1 MIESWYRVVE
11 LLPFS
16 WVEFEFMKNALL
28 AVIIVTP
35 CFGLVGT
42 MVVGNRMA
50 FFSDVIG
57 HSALTGIAVGV
68 VMGFTDVRP
77 VMIIFA
83 VILSLAI
90 NIILEKT
97 KASSD
102 TVIGVFS
109 ASTVALG
116 VALLSSGGSFNKYSV
131 FLIGDIL
138 SVTKM
143 EIVYLVILLA
153 AVAVFW
159 VFLGSYL
166 ALISVE
172 PSLAYG
178 RIITPFIV
186 RTLFSVLVAL
196 VVILSIRWVGLLI
209 INSLFILPAASARL
223 ISDSLR
229 GYYARS
235 MLISLLSG
243 IAGLIIS
250 FYTGSACGAAIVLC
264 SAVLYISI
272 IILKPLI
279 AKFPQYNR
287 KMEL

>member
-1 MIESWYRVVE
+1 MIDIWYSLVE

-16 WVEFEFMKNALL
+16 WVSYDFMKNALL
-28 AVIIVTP
+28 SVIIVTP

-57 HSALTGIAVGV
+57 HSALTGIAIGV
-68 VMGFTDVRP
+68 VLGFTDVRP

-83 VILSLAI
+83 VILSVAI
-90 NIILEKT
+90 NLILEKT

-138 SVTKM
+138 SVTRI
-143 EIVYLVILLA
+143 EILYLLLLLA
-153 AVAVFW
+153 AVIIFW
-159 VFLGSYL
+159 IFFGSYL

-172 PSLAYG
+172 PSLAYD
-178 RIITPFIV
+178 RVISPFIV
-186 RTLFSVLVAL
+186 RTLFSILVAL

-223 ISDSLR
+223 ISGSLKK
-229 GYYARS
+229 YYFMS
-235 MLISLLSG
+235 MLISLISG
-243 IAGLIIS
+243 ISGLIIS

-264 SAVLYISI
+264 SAVMYILIITFKSI
-272 IILKPLI
+272 GKT
-279 AKFPQYNR
+279 FN
-287 KMEL
+287 

>member
-1 MIESWYRVVE
+1 MIDLWYGIIE

-16 WVEFEFMKNALL
+16 WVSYEFMKNALL
-28 AVIIVTP
+28 AVIIITP

-57 HSALTGIAVGV
+57 HSALTGIAIGV
-68 VMGFTDVRP
+68 LMGFSDVRP

-83 VILSLAI
+83 VILSVAI

-116 VALLSSGGSFNKYSV
+116 VALLSRGGSFNKYSV

-138 SVTKM
+138 SVSRM
-143 EIVYLVILLA
+143 EIFYLVLLL
-153 AVAVFW
+153 VAVVIFW
-159 VFLGSYL
+159 IFFGSYL

-172 PSLAYG
+172 SSLAYD
-178 RIITPFIV
+178 RIVSPFIV
-186 RTLFSVLVAL
+186 RTLFSILVAL

-223 ISDSLR
+223 ISGTLKE
-229 GYYARS
+229 YFFRS
-235 MLISLLSG
+235 MYISLLSG
-243 IAGLIIS
+243 ISGLIIS
-250 FYTGSACGAAIVLC
+250 FYTGSACGATIVLC
-264 SAVLYISI
+264 SAAVYMT
-272 IILKPLI
+272 ILSLKGLKI
-279 AKFPQYNR
+279 TFAG
-287 KMEL
+287 

>member
-1 MIESWYRVVE
+1 MIDIWYSLVGS
-11 LLPFS
+11 LHFS
-16 WVEFEFMKNALL
+16 WVNYDFMKNALL

-57 HSALTGIAVGV
+57 HSALTGIAIGV
-68 VMGFTDVRP
+68 IFGFADVRP
-77 VMIIFA
+77 AMIIFA
-83 VILSLAI
+83 VILAVVI
-90 NIILEKT
+90 NIFLKKT

-109 ASTVALG
+109 AFSIALG
-116 VALLSSGGSFNKYSV
+116 VALLSRGGSFNKYTI
-131 FLIGDIL
+131 FLVGDIL
-138 SVTKM
+138 SVTPA
-143 EIVYLVILLA
+143 EILYLVFLFAGIL
-153 AVAVFW
+153 VFW
-159 VFLGSYL
+159 IFFGSYL

-178 RIITPFIV
+178 RHASPFLV

-223 ISDSLR
+223 WAGSLR
-229 GYYARS
+229 GYYFKS
-235 MLISLLSG
+235 MLLSLISG

-250 FYTGSACGAAIVLC
+250 FYTGSACGASIVLC
-264 SAVLYISI
+264 STVIYILVVITKSVRTGI
-272 IILKPLI
+272 SD
-279 AKFPQYNR
+279 
-287 KMEL
+287 

>member
-1 MIESWYRVVE
+1 MIDLWYSIID
-11 LLPFS
+11 LLPFT
-16 WVEFEFMKNALL
+16 WVSYEFMKNALL
-28 AVIIVTP
+28 SVIIVTP

-57 HSALTGIAVGV
+57 HSALTGIAIGV
-68 VMGFTDVRP
+68 IMGFTDVRP

-83 VILSLAI
+83 VLLSIAI

-116 VALLSSGGSFNKYSV
+116 VALLSRGGSFNKYSV

-138 SVTKM
+138 SVTRM
-143 EIVYLVILLA
+143 EIFYLVLLLS
-153 AVAVFW
+153 AVLIFW
-159 VFLGSYL
+159 IFFGSYL

-172 PSLAYG
+172 PSLAYDKV
-178 RIITPFIV
+178 ISPFV
-186 RTLFSVLVAL
+186 VKTLFSILVAL

-223 ISDSLR
+223 ISGSLKD
-229 GYYARS
+229 YYFRS
-235 MLISLLSG
+235 MYISLLSG
-243 IAGLIIS
+243 ISGLIIS
-250 FYTGSACGAAIVLC
+250 FYTGSACGATIVLC
-264 SAVLYISI
+264 SAAVYISI
-272 IILKPLI
+272 LTVK
-279 AKFPQYNR
+279 AFWKSSSR
-287 KMEL
+287 

>member
-1 MIESWYRVVE
+1 MMDFWYRSIE

-16 WVEFEFMKNALL
+16 WVSFEFMKNALL

-57 HSALTGIAVGV
+57 HSALTGIAIGV

-77 VMIIFA
+77 VMIVFA
-83 VILSLAI
+83 VVLSVAI
-90 NIILEKT
+90 NIILEKS
-97 KASSD
+97 KATTD

-116 VALLSSGGSFNKYSV
+116 VALLSSGGSFNRYSV

-143 EIVYLVILLA
+143 EIFYLVLLFA

-159 VFLGSYL
+159 IFFGSYL
-166 ALISVE
+166 ALISAE

-178 RIITPFIV
+178 RIVSPFVV

-209 INSLFILPAASARL
+209 INSLFILPAASARMV
-223 ISDSLR
+223 SDSLR
-229 GYYARS
+229 DYYSRS
-235 MLISLLSG
+235 VLISLVSG

-250 FYTGSACGAAIVLC
+250 FYTGSACGASIVLC
-264 SAVLYISI
+264 SAGIYI
-272 IILKPLI
+272 LFVVFKPL
-279 AKFPQYNR
+279 FQR
-287 KMEL
+287 FTRE

>member
-1 MIESWYRVVE
+1 MDLWYRALE

-16 WVEFEFMKNALL
+16 WAGYEFMKNSLL

-57 HSALTGIAVGV
+57 HSALTGIAIGV
-68 VMGFTDVRP
+68 VLGFTDVRP

-83 VILSLAI
+83 MILSVVI

-97 KASSD
+97 KSSSD

-109 ASTVALG
+109 AATVALG
-116 VALLSSGGSFNKYSV
+116 VALLSRGGSFNKYSV

-138 SVTKM
+138 SVTRA
-143 EIVYLVILLA
+143 EIAYLLILLA
-153 AVAVFW
+153 AVVLFW
-159 VFLGSYL
+159 IFFGSHL

-178 RIITPFIV
+178 RIISPFVI
-186 RTLFSVLVAL
+186 RTLFSTLVAL

-209 INSLFILPAASARL
+209 INSLFILPAASSRL
-223 ISDSLR
+223 ISGSLKD
-229 GYYARS
+229 YYLRS
-235 MLISLLSG
+235 VFISLMSG
-243 IAGLIIS
+243 VSGLIIS
-250 FYTGSACGAAIVLC
+250 FYAGSACGATIVLC
-264 SAVLYISI
+264 STVLYLSLIAVKSLRSAVL
-272 IILKPLI
+272 K
-279 AKFPQYNR
+279 
-287 KMEL
+287 

>member
-1 MIESWYRVVE
+1 MIDIWYS
-11 LLPFS
+11 LLGMLPFS
-16 WVEFEFMKNALL
+16 WINYDFMKNALL

-57 HSALTGIAVGV
+57 HSALTGIAIGV
-68 VMGFTDVRP
+68 IFGFADVRP
-77 VMIIFA
+77 AMIIFA
-83 VILSLAI
+83 VFLAVVI
-90 NIILEKT
+90 NIFLEKT

-109 ASTVALG
+109 AFSIALG
-116 VALLSSGGSFNKYSV
+116 VALLSRGGSFNKYSV

-138 SVTKM
+138 SVTPA
-143 EIVYLVILLA
+143 EILYLVFLFIGIL
-153 AVAVFW
+153 VFW
-159 VFLGSYL
+159 IFFGSYL
-166 ALISVE
+166 ALISVD

-178 RIITPFIV
+178 RRASPFVV
-186 RTLFSVLVAL
+186 RTLFSILVAL
-196 VVILSIRWVGLLI
+196 VLILSIRWVGLLI

-223 ISDSLR
+223 WAGSLR
-229 GYYARS
+229 GYYFKS
-235 MLISLLSG
+235 ILLSLISG

-264 SAVLYISI
+264 SALLYLLVVIIKSI
-272 IILKPLI
+272 RTGFKQ
-279 AKFPQYNR
+279 A
-287 KMEL
+287 

>member
-1 MIESWYRVVE
+1 MDLWYRAVE

-16 WVEFEFMKNALL
+16 WVSYEFMKNALL
-28 AVIIVTP
+28 SVVIVTP

-42 MVVGNRMA
+42 MVVGNKMA

-57 HSALTGIAVGV
+57 HSALTGIAIGV
-68 VMGFTDVRP
+68 IMGFTDVRP

-83 VILSLAI
+83 IILSLAI

-116 VALLSSGGSFNKYSV
+116 VALLSRGGSFSKYSV
-131 FLIGDIL
+131 FLVGDIL
-138 SVTKM
+138 SVTRM
-143 EIVYLVILLA
+143 EIIYLVILLA
-153 AVAVFW
+153 VVIMFW
-159 VFLGSYL
+159 IFFGSYL

-172 PSLAYG
+172 PSLAYD
-178 RIITPFIV
+178 RIISPFAV
-186 RTLFSVLVAL
+186 RTLFSILVAL

-209 INSLFILPAASARL
+209 INSLFILPAASSRL
-223 ISDSLR
+223 ISASLR
-229 GYYARS
+229 DYFFRS

-243 IAGLIIS
+243 ISGLIIS
-250 FYTGSACGAAIVLC
+250 FYAGSACGASIVLC
-264 SAVLYISI
+264 SAVVYI
-272 IILKPLI
+272 IILA
-279 AKFPQYNR
+279 AKSLNR
-287 KMEL
+287 AFSLK

>member
-1 MIESWYRVVE
+1 MDLWYKLIEQ
-11 LLPFS
+11 LPFS
-16 WVEFEFMKNALL
+16 WVGYEFMKNALL
-28 AVIIVTP
+28 SVIIVTP

-57 HSALTGIAVGV
+57 HSALTGIAIGV
-68 VMGFTDVRP
+68 IMGFSDVRP

-83 VILSLAI
+83 VLLSISI

-116 VALLSSGGSFNKYSV
+116 VALLSRGGSFNKYSV

-138 SVTKM
+138 SVTRM
-143 EIVYLVILLA
+143 EIFYLVLLLS
-153 AVAVFW
+153 AVLIFW
-159 VFLGSYL
+159 IFFGSYL

-172 PSLAYG
+172 PSLAYDKV
-178 RIITPFIV
+178 ISPFV
-186 RTLFSVLVAL
+186 VKTLFSILVAL

-223 ISDSLR
+223 ISGSLKD
-229 GYYARS
+229 YYFRS
-235 MLISLLSG
+235 MYISLLSG
-243 IAGLIIS
+243 ISGLIIS
-250 FYTGSACGAAIVLC
+250 FYTGSACGATIVLC
-264 SAVLYISI
+264 SAAVYIT
-272 IILKPLI
+272 ILTVK
-279 AKFPQYNR
+279 AFGR
-287 KMEL
+287 SFSR

>member
-1 MIESWYRVVE
+1 MMDIWYGLME

-16 WVEFEFMKNALL
+16 WVNYDFMKNALL

-57 HSALTGIAVGV
+57 HSALTGIAIGV
-68 VMGFTDVRP
+68 IFGFADVRP
-77 VMIIFA
+77 AMIIFA
-83 VILSLAI
+83 VLLAVVI
-90 NIILEKT
+90 NIFLKKT

-109 ASTVALG
+109 AFSIALG
-116 VALLSSGGSFNKYSV
+116 VALLSRGGSFNKYTI
-131 FLIGDIL
+131 FLVGDIL
-138 SVTKM
+138 SVTPA
-143 EIVYLVILLA
+143 EILYLVFLFIGIL
-153 AVAVFW
+153 VFW
-159 VFLGSYL
+159 IFFGSYL

-178 RIITPFIV
+178 RHTSPFVV
-186 RTLFSVLVAL
+186 RTLFSILVAL

-223 ISDSLR
+223 WAGSLR
-229 GYYARS
+229 GYYFKS
-235 MLISLLSG
+235 MILSLISG

-250 FYTGSACGAAIVLC
+250 FYTGSACGASIVLC
-264 SAVLYISI
+264 STVLYILVVIIKSI
-272 IILKPLI
+272 RTGISG
-279 AKFPQYNR
+279 
-287 KMEL
+287 

>member
-1 MIESWYRVVE
+1 M
-11 LLPFS
+11 
-16 WVEFEFMKNALL
+16 
-28 AVIIVTP
+28 IIVTP

-57 HSALTGIAVGV
+57 HSALTGIAIGV
-68 VMGFTDVRP
+68 IMGFTDVRP

-83 VILSLAI
+83 VILCLAI

-116 VALLSSGGSFNKYSV
+116 VALLSRGGSFNKYSV

-138 SVTKM
+138 SVTRM
-143 EIVYLVILLA
+143 EIFYLLILLA
-153 AVAVFW
+153 VVVVFW
-159 VFLGSYL
+159 IVFGSYL

-172 PSLAYG
+172 PSLAYD
-178 RIITPFIV
+178 RVISPSIV
-186 RTLFSVLVAL
+186 RTLFSILVAF

-223 ISDSLR
+223 VSGSLK
-229 GYYARS
+229 GYYFRS
-235 MLISLLSG
+235 MLISLVSG
-243 IAGLIIS
+243 VSGLIIS
-250 FYTGSACGAAIVLC
+250 FYAGSACGASIVLC
-264 SAVLYISI
+264 SAAVYISI
-272 IILKPLI
+272 LI
-279 AKFPQYNR
+279 FKGIR
-287 KMEL
+287 KTVSG

>member
-1 MIESWYRVVE
+1 MDLWYKLIEQ
-11 LLPFS
+11 LPFS
-16 WVEFEFMKNALL
+16 WVGYEFMKNALL
-28 AVIIVTP
+28 SVIIVTP

-57 HSALTGIAVGV
+57 HSALTGIAIGV
-68 VMGFTDVRP
+68 IMGFTDVRP

-83 VILSLAI
+83 VLLSISI

-116 VALLSSGGSFNKYSV
+116 VALLSRGGSFNKYSV

-138 SVTKM
+138 SVTRM
-143 EIVYLVILLA
+143 EIFYLVLLLS
-153 AVAVFW
+153 AVLIFW
-159 VFLGSYL
+159 IFFGSYL

-172 PSLAYG
+172 PSLAYDKV
-178 RIITPFIV
+178 ISPFV
-186 RTLFSVLVAL
+186 VKTLFSILVAL

-223 ISDSLR
+223 ISGSLKD
-229 GYYARS
+229 YYFRS
-235 MLISLLSG
+235 MYISLLSG
-243 IAGLIIS
+243 ISGLIIS
-250 FYTGSACGAAIVLC
+250 FYTGSACGATIVLC
-264 SAVLYISI
+264 SAAVYIT
-272 IILKPLI
+272 ILTVK
-279 AKFPQYNR
+279 AFGR
-287 KMEL
+287 SFSR

>member
-1 MIESWYRVVE
+1 MDLWYKIIE

-16 WVEFEFMKNALL
+16 WVSYEFMKNALL
-28 AVIIVTP
+28 SVIIVTP

-57 HSALTGIAVGV
+57 HSALTGIAIGV
-68 VMGFTDVRP
+68 IMGFSDVRP

-83 VILSLAI
+83 VILSVAI

-109 ASTVALG
+109 AATVALG
-116 VALLSSGGSFNKYSV
+116 VALLSRGGSFNKYSV

-138 SVTKM
+138 SVTTM
-143 EIVYLVILLA
+143 EIFYLVLLLA
-153 AVAVFW
+153 AVLLFW
-159 VFLGSYL
+159 IFFGSYL

-172 PSLAYG
+172 PSLAYD
-178 RIITPFIV
+178 RIMSPFVV
-186 RTLFSVLVAL
+186 RTLFSILVAL

-223 ISDSLR
+223 ISGSLKD
-229 GYYARS
+229 YYFRS
-235 MLISLLSG
+235 MFISLVSG
-243 IAGLIIS
+243 VSGLIIS
-250 FYTGSACGAAIVLC
+250 FYTGSACGATIVLC
-264 SAVLYISI
+264 SAAVYICF
-272 IILKPLI
+272 LM
-279 AKFPQYNR
+279 AKGLRRSFGR
-287 KMEL
+287 

>member
-1 MIESWYRVVE
+1 MMDMWYKVVE
-11 LLPFS
+11 LLPFA
-16 WVEFEFMKNALL
+16 WVKYEFMKNALL
-28 AVIIVTP
+28 SVIIVTP

-57 HSALTGIAVGV
+57 HSALTGIAIGV
-68 VMGFTDVRP
+68 IMGFTDLRP
-77 VMIIFA
+77 VMIVFA
-83 VILSLAI
+83 VILSIAI

-116 VALLSSGGSFNKYSV
+116 VALLSRGGSFNKYSV

-138 SVTKM
+138 SVTHM
-143 EIVYLVILLA
+143 EIFYLLLLLA
-153 AVAVFW
+153 AVVLFW
-159 VFLGSYL
+159 IFFGSYL

-172 PSLAYG
+172 PSLAYD
-178 RIITPFIV
+178 RIISPFIV
-186 RTLFSVLVAL
+186 RTLFSILVAL

-223 ISDSLR
+223 LSGSLKD
-229 GYYARS
+229 YYFRS
-235 MLISLLSG
+235 MYISMFSG
-243 IAGLIIS
+243 VSGLIIS
-250 FYTGSACGAAIVLC
+250 FYTGSACGATIVLC
-264 SAVLYISI
+264 SGAVYVAV
-272 IILKPLI
+272 I
-279 AKFPQYNR
+279 AAGALR
-287 KMEL
+287 KVW

>member
-1 MIESWYRVVE
+1 MIDLWYKVIE

-16 WVEFEFMKNALL
+16 WVSYEFMKNALL
-28 AVIIVTP
+28 SVIIVTP

-57 HSALTGIAVGV
+57 HSALTGIAIGV
-68 VMGFTDVRP
+68 ITGFSDVRP

-83 VILSLAI
+83 VVLSVAI
-90 NIILEKT
+90 NVILEKT

-116 VALLSSGGSFNKYSV
+116 VALLSRGGSFNKYSV

-138 SVTKM
+138 SVTRM
-143 EIVYLVILLA
+143 EIFYLVLLLA

-159 VFLGSYL
+159 IFFGSYL
-166 ALISVE
+166 ALLSVE
-172 PSLAYG
+172 PSLAYD
-178 RIITPFIV
+178 RILSPFAV
-186 RTLFSVLVAL
+186 RTLFSILVAL

-209 INSLFILPAASARL
+209 INSLFILPAASSRL
-223 ISDSLR
+223 ISGSLKD
-229 GYYARS
+229 YYFRS
-235 MLISLLSG
+235 MFISLLSG
-243 IAGLIIS
+243 ISGLIIS
-250 FYTGSACGAAIVLC
+250 FYTGSACGATIVLC
-264 SAVLYISI
+264 SAALYI
-272 IILKPLI
+272 LVI
-279 AKFPQYNR
+279 AFKSFSGIFSR
-287 KMEL
+287 

>member
-1 MIESWYRVVE
+1 MMDIWYGIVE

-16 WVEFEFMKNALL
+16 WVSYDFMKNALL
-28 AVIIVTP
+28 SVIIVTP
-35 CFGLVGT
+35 CFGLAGT

-57 HSALTGIAVGV
+57 HSALTGIAIGV
-68 VMGFTDVRP
+68 ILGFTDVRP

-83 VILSLAI
+83 VILSVAI

-116 VALLSSGGSFNKYSV
+116 VALLSRGGSFNKYSV

-138 SVTKM
+138 SVTRM
-143 EIVYLVILLA
+143 EIFYLLLLLA
-153 AVAVFW
+153 AVVIFW
-159 VFLGSYL
+159 IFFGSYL

-172 PSLAYG
+172 PALAYD
-178 RIITPFIV
+178 RIISPFVV
-186 RTLFSVLVAL
+186 RTLFSILVAL

-223 ISDSLR
+223 LSGSLK
-229 GYYARS
+229 GYYFRS
-235 MLISLLSG
+235 MFISLLSG
-243 IAGLIIS
+243 ISGLIIS
-250 FYTGSACGAAIVLC
+250 FYTGSACGASIVLS
-264 SAVLYISI
+264 SAAVYISV
-272 IILKPLI
+272 I
-279 AKFPQYNR
+279 AAGAVR
-287 KMEL
+287 KVVVR

>member
-1 MIESWYRVVE
+1 MMDSWYGLIE

-16 WVEFEFMKNALL
+16 WVNYDFMKNALL

-57 HSALTGIAVGV
+57 HSALTGIAIGV
-68 VMGFTDVRP
+68 IFGFADVRP
-77 VMIIFA
+77 AMIVFA
-83 VILSLAI
+83 VLLAVVI
-90 NIILEKT
+90 NIFLERT

-109 ASTVALG
+109 AFTIALG
-116 VALLSSGGSFNKYSV
+116 VALLSRGGSFNKYTI
-131 FLIGDIL
+131 FLVGDIL
-138 SVTKM
+138 SVTPV
-143 EIVYLVILLA
+143 EILYLALLFAVIL
-153 AVAVFW
+153 VFW
-159 VFLGSYL
+159 IFLGSYL

-178 RIITPFIV
+178 RLASPFVV

-223 ISDSLR
+223 WAASLR
-229 GYYARS
+229 GYYFKS
-235 MLISLLSG
+235 MLLSLISG
-243 IAGLIIS
+243 VAGLIIS
-250 FYTGSACGAAIVLC
+250 YYTGSACGAAIVLC
-264 SAVLYISI
+264 STVIYILVVI
-272 IILKPLI
+272 IKS
-279 AKFPQYNR
+279 AGTAFSR
-287 KMEL
+287 